1 MATTTTATRLTLR
14 PTTTTSQSTT
24 PQLGPTTELFTTLPV
39 PTPLPLP
46 TTHTITAQPHP
57 STPAILRSTN
67 QTTRP
72 SQRPTKHTHLHRP
85 LTTIPSPTLPLT
97 PLLHHH
103 PRRPNNNNSHMS
115 PSRNNHASR
124 TPCRICRFLLR
135 PHCTTSPPPPRS
147 ITTTRTMTMISGT
160 RATCPY
166 CAHRLR
172 AHKNLRI

>member
-57 STPAILRSTN
+57 STPAILRSTS

-97 PLLHHH
+97 PF
-103 PRRPNNNNSHMS
+103 S
-115 PSRNNHASR
+115 
-124 TPCRICRFLLR
+124 TPT
-135 PHCTTSPPPPRS
+135 PAAP
-147 ITTTRTMTMISGT
+147 TTT
-160 RATCPY
+160 ATC
-166 CAHRLR
+166 RLR
-172 AHKNLRI
+172 ATTTPVVRPVRYAGSSSAPIAQPALRRHVPLRRRGP